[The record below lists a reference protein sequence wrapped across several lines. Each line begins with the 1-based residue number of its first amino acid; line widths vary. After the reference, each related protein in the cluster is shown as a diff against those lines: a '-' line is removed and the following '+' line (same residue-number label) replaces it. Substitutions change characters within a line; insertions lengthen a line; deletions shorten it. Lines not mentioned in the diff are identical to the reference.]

1 MELSGPLIWS
11 TYSYELVLTISIRG
25 LPDSAVLSSWTA
37 EAAGFEAGCHNL
49 KAAGLWGVGRK
60 RMVHGDP
67 WPYVECMYIYIY
79 VYIWISMEC
88 RLFPWYYWY
97 LCGFRTKSYWNLWWY
112 PSLYTY
118 LAIWIMG
125 ICISS
130 SSGHRKESITNYI
143 NLIKHGYDW
152 NLR

>member
-67 WPYVECMYIYIY
+67 WPYVECMYIYMCIYGLVWNVDCFHGTTDIY
-79 VYIWISMEC
+79 VDSV
-88 RLFPWYYWY
+88 P
-97 LCGFRTKSYWNLWWY
+97 
-112 PSLYTY
+112 
-118 LAIWIMG
+118 
-125 ICISS
+125 
-130 SSGHRKESITNYI
+130 
-143 NLIKHGYDW
+143 NLIGIYGDIRRCIHI
-152 NLR
+152 

>member
-1 MELSGPLIWS
+1 MSWFWPSPSEAS
-11 TYSYELVLTISIRG
+11 LTPRCC
-25 LPDSAVLSSWTA
+25 P
-37 EAAGFEAGCHNL
+37 
-49 KAAGLWGVGRK
+49 VGR
-60 RMVHGDP
+60 RRLRASRLDVTTSRPRDSGELGGREWSMAIHGHM
-67 WPYVECMYIYIY
+67 WNVYIYMCVCVCII
-79 VYIWISMEC
+79 IWISMEC